1 MQRISRRTALIGLV
15 LLPASA
21 GSPAIAAAEQFGVAT
36 DEGEMVLSR
45 YAAEGA
51 EKRPS
56 VLLLHGARGIEMKP
70 TAYERHAKALQG
82 AGIDCYLVRYLTEDD
97 AHFLANGTKQERE
110 PYETARFDAWAKRI
124 SAAVSAVLA
133 RSEASGQIG
142 LLGFS
147 LGGYVAAASA
157 ARDAR
162 VNALAV
168 LYGGLPGAMVSEVK
182 HLPPLLELHGE
193 ADTNVPLREGE
204 RLVALAK
211 GLGAE
216 AEQVTYPG
224 KKHGFDFSDADPATS
239 DAIGRVTRFFEAHLS
254 AG

>member
-1 MQRISRRTALIGLV
+1 MQRISRRSTLLGLALF
-15 LLPASA
+15 PAFA
-21 GSPAIAAAEQFGVAT
+21 CAAAAAPEQLAVST
-36 DEGEMVLSR
+36 DEGDMALSR

-51 EKRPS
+51 GKRPA

-70 TAYERHAKALQG
+70 AAYERHANALQA
-82 AGIDCYLVRYLTEDD
+82 AGIDCYLARYLTETD
-97 AHFLANGTKQERE
+97 AHILANGAKAERE
-110 PYETARFDAWAKRI
+110 THETARFDAWARRI
-124 SAAVSAVLA
+124 SSAVAAVLA
-133 RSEASGQIG
+133 RSEASGRIG

-157 ARDAR
+157 ARDER
-162 VNALAV
+162 VNALVV
-168 LYGGLPGAMVSEVK
+168 LYGGLPDAMASEVK

-193 ADTNVPLREGE
+193 ADSNVPLRKGE
-204 RLVALAK
+204 ELARLAK

-224 KKHGFDFSDADPATS
+224 RKHGFDFSDADPATS
-239 DAIGRVTRFFEAHLS
+239 DAIGRVTHFFEAHLK